1 MCFFFLLVPFIY
13 NPFDINNSHTH
24 GGTFSFFLKF
34 LILKILLG
42 VFGDPFWNKL
52 FFNDQ
57 QMCQEVLRGE
67 SK

>member
-1 MCFFFLLVPFIY
+1 VFFFLLVPFIY
-13 NPFDINNSHTH
+13 NPFDINKSNTN
-24 GGTFSFFLKF
+24 GGTFFVFLKI

-42 VFGDPFWNKL
+42 VFGDPFCKKL

-57 QMCQEVLRGE
+57 QRHQEVLRGE